1 MAYKLFEEVV
11 LRKDIPER
19 GLKRGDVA
27 TLVEHHP
34 VSDGE
39 DGYSL
44 EFFNAV
50 GETIA
55 VITVPESFI
64 EQLTEN
70 EIFSVR
76 SLEAA

>member
-1 MAYKLFEEVV
+1 MTYKLFDEVV
-11 LRKDIPER
+11 LKNDIPER
-19 GLKRGDVA
+19 GLKKGDVA
-27 TLVEHHP
+27 TLVDHHP
-34 VSDGE
+34 ISGGE
-39 DGYSL
+39 EGYSL

-50 GETIA
+50 GETLV

-64 EQLTEN
+64 EPLTKN